1 MKPKRLISLLV
12 AVCMVV
18 VMLPVSAF
26 AAGKGDEFA
35 YTYSGVT
42 LNYKVI
48 DADKQFVELSHN
60 ENIKGDVVIP
70 ATVEDTN
77 GTIYTVT
84 EIGTDAINNG
94 KSRWNNAPTSI
105 KIPSTVTKINGSAFN
120 NNWSLTKIE
129 IPASVEYIGMWAFQ
143 WCGVVTEITFEEGSK
158 LKKIDQSAFSCCQKV
173 KEIVLPEGV
182 ETIGADAF
190 GGCDDLESI
199 TIPSTVTTIET
210 INNVPFVN
218 DNGKVDIKYNGTNDL
233 IFEGKVPG
241 SLVNKIKHPHTVVFV
256 MNGHGTAPAD
266 QIVYTGDPIEKVA
279 DPTAEGYTFGG
290 WYADKDCTTLFDF
303 NNAIFSDTTL
313 YAKWV
318 AIPATMN
325 ISVEK
330 VTCAVGE
337 PATID
342 FTINAN
348 GEAGKPAT
356 VSMEFSNESALEKLC
371 VGVGDQWKDLPMK
384 NSKIEIA
391 SLAAMSGQ
399 LEATFN
405 KAGNYT
411 LTVTMKTDAGTTVAK
426 TINITVG
433 EKAAEIVPATQL
445 YDLTIKNAD
454 VTIKKGDEEL
464 KAEKNDK
471 GELIAKVPENAEVTV
486 TYTSQS
492 DAVAFDQWTVT
503 TDKDLDV
510 DVKTNPLIFKMPAGG
525 VTVEA
530 MTKDASI
537 EEEPNVLGTAA
548 VIGTAAVGTAV
559 LAWQGY
565 ELGTELYL
573 KYALPAG
580 AAIPTNRAE
589 LAELV
594 WNNAGKPEPVA
605 VLPAEATETE
615 KAIAWAVENDLLKA
629 TKDNGEAYEETDS
642 VSKLEVIKAWN
653 KATSKQ

>member
-26 AAGKGDEFA
+26 AADTTE
-35 YTYSGVT
+35 YTSG
-42 LNYKVI
+42 NYKYTL
-48 DADKQFVELSHN
+48 DS
-60 ENIKGDVVIP
+60 KGN
-70 ATVEDTN
+70 ATIT
-77 GTIYTVT
+77 GYTVAGNDLVVPS
-84 EIGTDAINNG
+84 EIDGYPVTVVGKYAFAQKWGCTGT
-94 KSRWNNAPTSI
+94 
-105 KIPSTVTKINGSAFN
+105 
-120 NNWSLTKIE
+120 IE
-129 IPASVEYIGMWAFQ
+129 IPASVVKLDEGAFQ
-143 WCGVVTEITFEEGSK
+143 WSEATKIIFAENSALKVVG
-158 LKKIDQSAFSCCQKV
+158 IDAFSGCAAV
-173 KEIVLPEGV
+173 EEVVLP
-182 ETIGADAF
+182 D
-190 GGCDDLESI
+190 S
-199 TIPSTVTTIET
+199 VTTIET
-210 INNVPFVN
+210 GAFQNCLKLKKLFVPQSVETIGERLLNIGSEYKNKSVFP
-218 DNGKVDIKYNGTNDL
+218 KYIYYNGTNDVL
-233 IFEGKVPG
+233 FDGKIDTTEDQ
-241 SLVNKIKHPHTVVFV
+241 IKHPHMVVFV

-279 DPTAEGYTFGG
+279 APTAAGYTFGG
-290 WYADKDCTTLFDF
+290 WYTDKELTQAFDIE
-303 NNAIFSDTTL
+303 NDTISVDTTL

-318 AIPATMN
+318 AIPATMTTN
-325 ISVEK
+325 TEK
-330 VTCAVGE
+330 VTCAIGE
-337 PATID
+337 PAKID

-348 GEAGKPAT
+348 GEAGKPAI
-356 VSMEFSNESALEKLC
+356 VNMEFSNESALEKLR
-371 VGVGDQWKDLPMK
+371 VGVGDQWKDLPTK

-399 LEATFN
+399 LEATFH

-454 VTIKKGDEEL
+454 VTIKNGDEEL

-471 GELIAKVPENAEVTV
+471 GELIAKVPENADVTV

-492 DAVAFDQWTVT
+492 DAVAFEQWTVT
-503 TDKDLDV
+503 TDKELDV
-510 DVKTNPLIFKMPAGG
+510 DVKTNPLTFKMPAGG

-548 VIGTAAVGTAV
+548 VIGAAAVGTAV

-605 VLPAEATETE
+605 VLPADAAETE

-642 VSKLEVIKAWN
+642 VSKLEVIQCWN
-653 KATSKQ
+653 KAVSNQ

>member
-1 MKPKRLISLLV
+1 
-12 AVCMVV
+12 
-18 VMLPVSAF
+18 
-26 AAGKGDEFA
+26 
-35 YTYSGVT
+35 
-42 LNYKVI
+42 
-48 DADKQFVELSHN
+48 
-60 ENIKGDVVIP
+60 
-70 ATVEDTN
+70 
-77 GTIYTVT
+77 
-84 EIGTDAINNG
+84 
-94 KSRWNNAPTSI
+94 
-105 KIPSTVTKINGSAFN
+105 
-120 NNWSLTKIE
+120 
-129 IPASVEYIGMWAFQ
+129 MWAFQ

-279 DPTAEGYTFGG
+279 APTAAGYTFGG
-290 WYADKDCTTLFDF
+290 WYTDKELNQAFDIE
-303 NNAIFSDTTL
+303 NDTISGDTTL

-318 AIPATMN
+318 AIPATMTTDT
-325 ISVEK
+325 EK
-330 VTCAVGE
+330 VTCAIGE
-337 PATID
+337 PAKID

-348 GEAGKPAT
+348 GEAGKPAI
-356 VSMEFSNESALEKLC
+356 VNMAFSNESALEKLR
-371 VGVGDQWKDLPMK
+371 VGVGDQWKDLPTK

-399 LEATFN
+399 LEATFH

-426 TINITVG
+426 TINIIVG
-433 EKAAEIVPATQL
+433 EKAAEIVPATKL

-454 VTIKKGDEEL
+454 VTIKNGDEEL

-471 GELIAKVPENAEVTV
+471 GELTAKVPEGAEVTV

-492 DAVAFDQWTVT
+492 DAVVFDQWTVT
-503 TDKDLDV
+503 TDKELDV
-510 DVKTNPLIFKMPAGG
+510 DVKANPLTFKMPAGG

-642 VSKLEVIKAWN
+642 VSKLEVIQCWN
-653 KATSKQ
+653 KAVSNQ